1 MNQPLTRSS
10 QFIYLLVGVGL
21 AVILSACTMSVS
33 PLPTAALLPDMS
45 TPTATPLPTTAPTA
59 TPAYP
64 WTDENIT
71 ASGICF
77 EAARDAAGRV
87 FVLRRAEEHIRFY
100 DEVDSRRLC
109 RQPVTRQP
117 FTFDGGRVL
126 AGLWSAG
133 MGCTARHEV
142 LSVQRDDTARTFT
155 IQLRFVTDGDCA
167 YELVRPF
174 WVGLDGLG
182 EYNIQFVV
190 TQ

>member
-1 MNQPLTRSS
+1 MA
-10 QFIYLLVGVGL
+10 GVSL
-21 AVILSACTMSVS
+21 IVILSACTMAVS
-33 PLPTAALLPDMS
+33 SPPTAAFLPES
-45 TPTATPLPTTAPTA
+45 SPPAATPPPTAAPTA

-64 WTDENIT
+64 WTDETIT

-100 DEVDSRRLC
+100 DQVDSRRLC

-126 AGLWSAG
+126 AGLWSVG

-155 IQLRFVTDGDCA
+155 ITLRFVTDGGCA

-174 WVGLDGLG
+174 WVGLDGLE